1 MRFKGDKNL
10 ELCMI
15 DNTVFMEKVQDEA
28 DKVLP
33 ELKKVK
39 DEIGLNPELGSE
51 EEKSSQLL
59 VDLLRGHGF
68 EVEYPFFGMHT
79 AFKAVKKGKESGPV
93 IAICAEYDALPGVGH
108 GCGHNI
114 IGTAGVGGGIAVSK
128 LLDDLPGEVWVIG
141 TPAEEGHGPYGGSK
155 VRMAEQGVFEGVD
168 VSYMIHPMTGTSMV
182 TGNFLAVSGITLKFK
197 GKTAHAAADAH
208 NGQNALN
215 AAVLTYMAIH
225 ANRQQLRRDANPVV
239 HGIITE
245 GGLANNIIPDK
256 AVLRFG
262 VRSSDDTYVPELVEM
277 VVNSA
282 KGSALATGC
291 ELKYTVSS
299 GLKSNLPNDG
309 LEKLFIKVFE
319 ALDNEYTD
327 PVAVAKMPPGGSTDF
342 ADVTHVVP
350 GIHPMIGL
358 AQEEMAMHSKEFADV
373 TMTPEGDKGLEVGVK
388 ALAMATVELLTNPEM
403 LAEIKAEFE
412 KRRLK

>member
-1 MRFKGDKNL
+1 MV
-10 ELCMI
+10 
-15 DNTVFMEKVQDEA
+15 DNVVYMKKVQDES
-28 DKVLP
+28 DKLLP
-33 ELKKVK
+33 DLKKVK

-51 EEKSSQLL
+51 EEKSSKVLVGLL
-59 VDLLRGHGF
+59 MEHGF
-68 EVEYPFFGMHT
+68 EVEYPFFEMHT

-93 IAICAEYDALPGVGH
+93 IAICSEYDALPGIGH

-114 IGTAGVGGGIAVSK
+114 IGTAGVGAGIAVSK
-128 LLDDLPGEVWVIG
+128 LLDELPGEVWVIG
-141 TPAEEGHGPYGGSK
+141 TPAEEGHGPHGGSK
-155 VRMAEQGVFEGVD
+155 VRMAAQGVFDGAD
-168 VSYMIHPMTGTSMV
+168 VSYMVHPMTGTSMV
-182 TGNFLAVSGITLKFK
+182 TGNFLAVSGITMEFK

-262 VRSSDDTYVPELVEM
+262 VRSSDDTYIPELVEM

-282 KGSALATGC
+282 KGSALATNC
-291 ELKYTVSS
+291 ELEYTVSA
-299 GLKSNLPNDG
+299 GLKSNLQNDG
-309 LEKLFIKVFE
+309 LEKLFIKTFE
-319 ALDNEYTD
+319 ALGLEYVD

-342 ADVTHVVP
+342 ADVTHVVAA
-350 GIHPMIGL
+350 IHPMIGL
-358 AQEEMAMHSKEFADV
+358 GNKGVAMHSKQFADV
-373 TMTPEGDKGLEVGVK
+373 TMTPEGDKGLEMGVK
-388 ALAMATVELLTNPEM
+388 ALAMASVELLTNPGT
-403 LAEIKAEFE
+403 LAEIKEEFE
-412 KRRLK
+412 SRRLT

>member
-1 MRFKGDKNL
+1 MV
-10 ELCMI
+10 
-15 DNTVFMEKVQDEA
+15 DNVVYMKKVQGEA
-28 DKVLP
+28 DKILP
-33 ELKKVK
+33 SLKKAK

-51 EEKSSQLL
+51 EEKSSEIL
-59 VDLLRGHGF
+59 VGLLRDHGF

-93 IAICAEYDALPGVGH
+93 IAICAEYDALPGIGH

-114 IGTAGVGGGIAVSK
+114 IGTAGVGAGIAVSK
-128 LLDDLPGEVWVIG
+128 LLDELPGEIWVVG
-141 TPAEEGHGPYGGSK
+141 TPAEEGHGPHGGSK
-155 VRMAEQGVFEGVD
+155 VSMAAQGVFEGAD
-168 VSYMIHPMTGTSMV
+168 VSYMVHPMTGTSMV
-182 TGNFLAVSGITLKFK
+182 TGNFLAVSGITLEFK

-245 GGLANNIIPDK
+245 GGLANNGIPDK

-262 VRSSDDTYVPELVEM
+262 VRSSDDTYIPELVEM

-282 KGSALATGC
+282 KGSALATNC
-291 ELKYTVSS
+291 ELEYTVSS
-299 GLKSNLPNDG
+299 GLKSNLQNDG
-309 LEKLFIKVFE
+309 LEKLFIKTFE
-319 ALDNEYTD
+319 ALGIEYVD

-342 ADVTHVVP
+342 ADVTHVVAA
-350 GIHPMIGL
+350 IHPMIGL
-358 AQEEMAMHSKEFADV
+358 GNKGVAMHSKQFADV
-373 TMTPEGDKGLEVGVK
+373 TMTSEGDKGLEVGVK
-388 ALAMATVELLTNPEM
+388 ALAMASVELLTNPET
-403 LAEIKAEFE
+403 LAEIKEEFE
-412 KRRLK
+412 SRRLT

>member
-1 MRFKGDKNL
+1 MVDNAVYMKN
-10 ELCMI
+10 
-15 DNTVFMEKVQDEA
+15 VQDEA
-28 DKVLP
+28 DRILP
-33 ELKKVK
+33 DLKKVK
-39 DEIGLNPELGSE
+39 DEIGRNPELGSE
-51 EEKSSQLL
+51 EEKSSELL
-59 VDLLRGHGF
+59 VGLLRGHGF
-68 EVEYPFFGMHT
+68 DVEYPFFGMHT
-79 AFKAVKKGKESGPV
+79 AFKAVKKGKGAGPV
-93 IAICAEYDALPGVGH
+93 IAICAEYDALPGIGH

-114 IGTAGVGGGIAVSK
+114 IGTAGVGAGIAVGK
-128 LLDDLPGEVWVIG
+128 LLDELPGEVWVIG

-155 VRMAEQGVFEGVD
+155 VRMAAQGVFEGAD
-168 VSYMIHPMTGTSMV
+168 VSYMVHPMTGTSMV
-182 TGNFLAVSGITLKFK
+182 TGNFLAVSGITLEFK

-225 ANRQQLRRDANPVV
+225 ANRQQLRRDANAVV

-262 VRSSDDTYVPELVEM
+262 VRSSDDTYIPELVEM

-282 KGSALATGC
+282 KGAALATSC
-291 ELKYTVSS
+291 KLEYTVSA
-299 GLKSNLPNDG
+299 GLKSNLQNDG

-319 ALDNEYTD
+319 TLGHEYVD

-342 ADVTHVVP
+342 ADVTHVVA

-358 AQEEMAMHSKEFADV
+358 GHKGVAMHSKEFADV
-373 TMTPEGDKGLEVGVK
+373 SMTPDGDKGLEVGVK
-388 ALAMATVELLTNPEM
+388 ALAMASVELLTDPET
-403 LAEIKAEFE
+403 LAGIKAEFQS
-412 KRRLK
+412 RRLT